1 MLLLLFDLF
10 HEFQQRGKCE
20 ISSLLFDSF
29 HELHHRG
36 KCEMSLLLFDL
47 FHELHQE
54 NVKWCILYVVSK
66 RLVLQKVVQRL
77 RSYSICNNIIFLP

>member
-1 MLLLLFDLF
+1 
-10 HEFQQRGKCE
+10 
-20 ISSLLFDSF
+20 
-29 HELHHRG
+29 
-36 KCEMSLLLFDL
+36 MSLLLFDL